1 MFDVDDRDL
10 LALGRNCCLNG
21 NYTEA
26 LGVFR
31 QAFQSLASEGGTAV
45 RPEYLSHYGV
55 AVAASGRTDEGRRFC
70 ERSIQLEPYEP
81 EHYLNLGLVHQMAG
95 HRSAAF
101 GAFERGLAIRPD
113 HPSLLAE
120 RKKLDRRRAL
130 PIPTLSREHFLNR
143 CVAKLRSI
151 TGAHR

>member
-1 MFDVDDRDL
+1 MFDAEYRDL
-10 LALGRNCCLNG
+10 LALGRDCCLNR
-21 NYTEA
+21 NYAEA

-31 QAFQSLASEGGTAV
+31 QAFQTLASEGGIAV

-55 AVAASGRTDEGRRFC
+55 AIASSGRTDEGRRLC

-95 HRSAAF
+95 QRSAAL
-101 GAFERGLAIRPD
+101 AALERGLVIHSD

-120 RKKLDRRRAL
+120 KRKLDRRRAL
-130 PIPTLSREHFLNR
+130 PIPSLSRGHLLNR
-143 CVAKLRSI
+143 CIAKLLSL

>member
-10 LALGRNCCLNG
+10 LALGRNFCLSR
-21 NYTEA
+21 NYAEA
-26 LGVFR
+26 LSVFR
-31 QAFQSLASEGGTAV
+31 QAFQTLASEGGIAI

-55 AVAASGRTDEGRRFC
+55 AVAASGRTEEGRGLC

-81 EHYLNLGLVHQMAG
+81 EHYLNLGLVHEMAG
-95 HRSAAF
+95 HPSAAF
-101 GAFERGLAIRPD
+101 GALERGLAVRPD

-120 RKKLDRRRAL
+120 RRKLDRRRAL
-130 PIPTLSREHFLNR
+130 PIPSLAREHLLNR
-143 CVAKLRSI
+143 CIAKLLSI